1 MAMGA
6 PPWVVGVCMAMG
18 APWVTGAC
26 MAMID
31 PMVLALAALT
41 PTSTAGTAV
50 AAVGPAKIE
59 KSLD

>member
-1 MAMGA
+1 
-6 PPWVVGVCMAMG
+6 MAMG